1 MATYAY
7 VGRNGLGEAVSGAI
21 EGDSDIAAISR
32 LQEMGYLIT
41 SLKKRAASPKVED
54 LLSRFRGIKLKDL
67 TVFTRQLATMINAG
81 LAIIA
86 SLTILQAQTTSQR
99 LREVLGKVKTAVEG
113 GQPLS
118 DAMAAHP
125 EAFNSLYTN
134 MVRAGE
140 TGGALDD
147 VLARLSGFLEAE
159 LKLRQR
165 VKSAMVYPVL
175 IACAAGGIVSFIV
188 FFVLPKF
195 VVVFQDLD
203 VPLPLPTKMLIWFT
217 ITTRRYWYIYLLIMV
232 VAIYGFRY
240 YVGTPDGR
248 RWFDK
253 FKLRMPLF
261 GSINKNVVMARFSRT
276 LGTLIHSGVPILHAL
291 DVVAKATANVE
302 MIRAIDGVRTS
313 IREGESISGPLQ
325 ASGMFPTMVVQMVA
339 VGERTGALDSML
351 AKVADFYDTEVEYA
365 VTALTSIL
373 EPMLIMVMGGIVGF
387 IVVSFYLPLFTLVG
401 SLH

>member
-1 MATYAY
+1 VATYSY
-7 VGRNGLGEAVSGAI
+7 VARNGLGEAVAGAI
-21 EGDSDIAAISR
+21 EGDNDIVAISR
-32 LQEMGYLIT
+32 LQEMGYVIT
-41 SLKKRAASPKVED
+41 SLKRRSAQPKVED
-54 LLSRFRGIKLKDL
+54 LLGRFQGVRLKDL

-86 SLTILQAQTTSQR
+86 SLTILQAQTASQK
-99 LREVLGKVKTAVEG
+99 LRDILGKVKADVEA

-118 DAMAAHP
+118 DSMAKHP
-125 EAFNSLYTN
+125 DAFNNLYTN

-140 TGGALDD
+140 AGGALDD
-147 VLARLSGFLEAE
+147 VLGRLSGFLEAE

-165 VKSAMVYPVL
+165 IKSAMVYPVL

-195 VVVFQDLD
+195 VAVFQDLN
-203 VPLPLPTKMLIWFT
+203 VPLPLPTRLLIWFT
-217 ITTRRYWYIYLLIMV
+217 ITTRQFWYVYLLVMITV
-232 VAIYGFRY
+232 VFSFRY
-240 YVGTPDGR
+240 YVGTAHGR

-261 GSINKNVVMARFSRT
+261 GPINRNVIMARFART
-276 LGTLIHSGVPILHAL
+276 LGTLIHSGVPILSAL

-302 MIRAIDGVRTS
+302 MIRAIDDVRTS
-313 IREGESISGPLQ
+313 IREGESIYGPLQ
-325 ASGMFPTMVVQMVA
+325 QSGMFPAMVVQMVA
-339 VGERTGALDSML
+339 VGERTGALDTML
-351 AKVADFYDTEVEYA
+351 SKVADFYDTEVEYA
-365 VTALTSIL
+365 VAALTSIL

-401 SLH
+401 ALH

>member
-1 MATYAY
+1 VATYSY
-7 VGRNGLGEAVSGAI
+7 VARNGLGEAVAGAI
-21 EGDSDIAAISR
+21 EGDNDIVAISR
-32 LQEMGYLIT
+32 LQEMGYVIT
-41 SLKKRAASPKVED
+41 SLKRKSAQPKVED
-54 LLSRFRGIKLKDL
+54 LLGRFQGVRLKDL

-86 SLTILQAQTTSQR
+86 SLTILQAQTASQK
-99 LREVLGKVKTAVEG
+99 LRDILGKVKADVEA

-118 DAMAAHP
+118 DSMAKHP
-125 EAFNSLYTN
+125 DAFNNLYTN

-140 TGGALDD
+140 AGGALDD
-147 VLARLSGFLEAE
+147 VLGRLSGFLEAE

-165 VKSAMVYPVL
+165 IKSAMVYPVL

-195 VVVFQDLD
+195 VAVFQDLN
-203 VPLPLPTKMLIWFT
+203 VPLPLPTRFLIWFT
-217 ITTRRYWYIYLLIMV
+217 ITTRQFWYVYLLVMITV
-232 VAIYGFRY
+232 VFSFRY
-240 YVGTPDGR
+240 YVGTAHGR

-261 GSINKNVVMARFSRT
+261 GPINRNVIMARFART
-276 LGTLIHSGVPILHAL
+276 LGTLIHSGVPILSAL

-302 MIRAIDGVRTS
+302 MIRAIDDVRTS
-313 IREGESISGPLQ
+313 IREGESIYGPLQ
-325 ASGMFPTMVVQMVA
+325 QSGMFPAMVVQMVA
-339 VGERTGALDSML
+339 VGERTGALDTML
-351 AKVADFYDTEVEYA
+351 SKVADFYDTEVEYA
-365 VTALTSIL
+365 VAALTSIL

-401 SLH
+401 ALH

>member
-21 EGDSDIAAISR
+21 EGDTDIAAISR
-32 LQEMGYLIT
+32 LQEMGFVIT
-41 SLKKRAASPKVED
+41 ALKRKSAQPKVED
-54 LLSRFRGIKLKDL
+54 LLSRFQGVKLKDL
-67 TVFTRQLATMINAG
+67 TIFTRQLATMINAG

-86 SLTILQAQTTSQR
+86 SLTILQAQTASQK
-99 LREVLGKVKTAVEG
+99 LREILAKVKTDVEG

-118 DAMAAHP
+118 DALGKHP
-125 EAFNSLYTN
+125 EAFNQLFTN

-147 VLARLSGFLEAE
+147 VLSRLSGFLEAE

-175 IACAAGGIVSFIV
+175 IACAAGGIVMFIV

-195 VVVFQDLD
+195 VAVFQDLD
-203 VPLPLPTKMLIWFT
+203 VPLPLPTRFLIWFT

-232 VAIYGFRY
+232 VCVYGFRY
-240 YVGTPDGR
+240 YVGTTNGR
-248 RWFDK
+248 RWFDR

-261 GSINKNVVMARFSRT
+261 GPINRNVVMARFSRT
-276 LGTLIHSGVPILHAL
+276 LGTLIHSGVPILSAL

-302 MIRAIDGVRTS
+302 LIRAIDGVRTS

-325 ASGMFPTMVVQMVA
+325 ASGMFPAMVVQMVA
-339 VGERTGALDSML
+339 VGERTGALDTML

-365 VTALTSIL
+365 VAALTSIL
-373 EPMLIMVMGGIVGF
+373 EPALIMVMGGIVGF
-387 IVVSFYLPLFTLVG
+387 IVIAFYLPLFTLVG
-401 SLH
+401 ALH

>member
-1 MATYAY
+1 VATYAY
-7 VGRNGLGEAVSGAI
+7 VGRNGLGEAVSGAV
-21 EGDSDIAAISR
+21 EGDTDHAAIAR
-32 LQEMGYLIT
+32 LQEMGYVIT
-41 SLKKRAASPKVED
+41 SLRRKAASPKVED
-54 LLSRFRGIKLKDL
+54 VFARFQGVKLKEL

-86 SLTILQAQTTSQR
+86 SLTILQAQTASSK
-99 LREVLGKVKTAVEG
+99 LREILGKVKTDVEG

-118 DAMAAHP
+118 DALGKHP
-125 EAFNSLYTN
+125 EAFNNLYTN

-147 VLARLSGFLEAE
+147 VLGRLSSFLEAE

-175 IACAAGGIVSFIV
+175 IACAAGGIVGFIV

-195 VVVFQDLD
+195 VAVFQDLD
-203 VPLPLPTKMLIWFT
+203 VPLPLPTRMLIWFT
-217 ITTRRYWYIYLLIMV
+217 ITTRRYWYIYVLIMV
-232 VAIYGFRY
+232 VTVYGFRA
-240 YVGTPDGR
+240 YVGSPNGR
-248 RWFDK
+248 RWWDRT
-253 FKLRMPLF
+253 KLKMPMF
-261 GSINKNVVMARFSRT
+261 GPINKNVVMARFART
-276 LGTLIHSGVPILHAL
+276 LGTLIHSGVPILSAL

-302 MIRAIDGVRTS
+302 LIRAIDGVRAS

-325 ASGMFPTMVVQMVA
+325 ASGMFPAMVVQMVA
-339 VGERTGALDSML
+339 VGERTGALDTML
-351 AKVADFYDTEVEYA
+351 SKVADFYDTEVEYA

-373 EPMLIMVMGGIVGF
+373 EPALIMVMGGIVGF

-401 SLH
+401 ALH

>member
-1 MATYAY
+1 VATYAY

-21 EGDSDIAAISR
+21 EGDTDIAAISR
-32 LQEMGYLIT
+32 LQEMGFVIT
-41 SLKKRAASPKVED
+41 ALKRKSAQPKVED
-54 LLSRFRGIKLKDL
+54 LLSRFQGVKLKDL
-67 TVFTRQLATMINAG
+67 TIFTRQLATMINAG

-86 SLTILQAQTTSQR
+86 SLTILQAQTASQK
-99 LREVLGKVKTAVEG
+99 LREILAKVKTDVEG

-118 DAMAAHP
+118 DALGKHP
-125 EAFNSLYTN
+125 EAFNQLFTN

-147 VLARLSGFLEAE
+147 VLSRLSGFLEAE

-175 IACAAGGIVSFIV
+175 IACAAGGIVMFIV

-195 VVVFQDLD
+195 VAVFQDLD
-203 VPLPLPTKMLIWFT
+203 VPLPLPTRFLIWFT

-232 VAIYGFRY
+232 VCVYGFRY
-240 YVGTPDGR
+240 YVGTTNGR
-248 RWFDK
+248 RWFDR

-261 GSINKNVVMARFSRT
+261 GPINRNVVMARFSRT
-276 LGTLIHSGVPILHAL
+276 LGTLIHSGVPILSAL

-302 MIRAIDGVRTS
+302 LIRAIDGVRTS

-325 ASGMFPTMVVQMVA
+325 ASGMFPAMVVQMVA
-339 VGERTGALDSML
+339 VGERTGALDTML

-365 VTALTSIL
+365 VAALTSIL
-373 EPMLIMVMGGIVGF
+373 EPALIMVMGGIVGF
-387 IVVSFYLPLFTLVG
+387 IVIAFYLPLFTLVG
-401 SLH
+401 ALH

>member
-1 MATYAY
+1 VATYAF

-21 EGDSDIAAISR
+21 DGDTDIAAISR
-32 LQEMGYLIT
+32 LQEMGYIIT
-41 SLKKRAASPKVED
+41 SLKRKASQPTVEG
-54 LLSRFRGIKLKDL
+54 LLSRFAGVRLKDL
-67 TVFTRQLATMINAG
+67 TIFTRQLATMINAG

-86 SLTILQAQTTSQR
+86 SLSILQAQTASQK
-99 LREVLGKVKTAVEG
+99 LREIIGKVRSDVEG

-118 DAMAAHP
+118 EAMARNP
-125 EAFNSLYTN
+125 EAFNQLYTN

-147 VLARLSGFLEAE
+147 VLGRLSAFLEAE

-165 VKSAMVYPVL
+165 IKSAMVYPVL

-195 VVVFQDLD
+195 VAVFQDLD
-203 VPLPLPTKMLIWFT
+203 VPLPLPTRMLIWFT
-217 ITTRRYWYIYLLIMV
+217 ITTRRYWYVYVLVLV
-232 VAIYGFRY
+232 VAVYGFRY

-248 RWFDK
+248 RWFDR

-261 GSINKNVVMARFSRT
+261 GPINRNVVMARFSRT
-276 LGTLIHSGVPILHAL
+276 LGTLIHSGVPILSAL
-291 DVVAKATANVE
+291 DVVGKATANVE
-302 MIRAIDGVRTS
+302 MIRAIDNVRAS

-325 ASGMFPTMVVQMVA
+325 ASGMFPAMVVQMVA
-339 VGERTGALDSML
+339 VGERTGALDTML
-351 AKVADFYDTEVEYA
+351 EKVADFYDTEVEYA
-365 VTALTSIL
+365 VAALTSIL

-401 SLH
+401 ALH